1 MSHTKKSFKK
11 SSLRDAVTAIP
22 SASEQLSNA
31 SSVSS
36 FDTLKF
42 LYSVIEEQRVT
53 PLFQPVIDLRNA
65 ELIGYE
71 GTIRGPS
78 DSWLHAPE
86 KLLKASRDFGVS
98 YEMEMLFWSTIVSD
112 FHRLDLKGT
121 LFIKIS
127 PDAILLNNFRMP
139 HATPRC
145 LPSFDIAANRIVI
158 ELSDNDFDHEIVDWT
173 ALCET
178 LAIYRSEGFKIAIN
192 DLGDWYSGMRRWS
205 ELRPNFVKIDHHF
218 IQNIDRDSVK
228 AQFVRSVL
236 SMADKTHTDVLAD
249 GIDTQDE
256 MAIVQGLGV
265 HFGQGAYIG
274 RPVLE
279 PSAVVPANVVRP
291 LLMNS
296 TSARKKSSI
305 KTVVG
310 NRILLSI
317 PAVSFTATNDD
328 VFNIVE
334 NEPFPHAIAVI
345 DDDGCPMGLISRHV
359 LIERL
364 GRPYQHELYGRK
376 PCTKFMD
383 HNPLIVDKEI
393 KIQELSFMMAEGDN
407 RHLTNGFIVVE
418 NGKYLGLG
426 TGHDLMREITK
437 MQITAARYANPLT
450 GLPGNVPINEHISQM
465 LESGKYFCI
474 CYCDLDHFKPFNDV
488 YGYSMGDNVIQL
500 TANVLIEIIDPNFDF
515 LGHIGGDDFIAILCG
530 DNWRE
535 RCELALR
542 AFEEKIKLFFSTTD
556 LEAGG
561 YVTEN
566 RKGEKEFHCIT
577 SLSIGVVEVQPEM
590 FSSALDLSVAA
601 TESKKKAKK
610 IPGNS
615 LYFNQRAY
623 QLKAAV

>member
-1 MSHTKKSFKK
+1 MPQTKNPSRSDASTVI
-11 SSLRDAVTAIP
+11 SSSGQSPR
-22 SASEQLSNA
+22 
-31 SSVSS
+31 SSDVSS

-53 PLFQPVIDLRNA
+53 SLFQPIIDLHNA

-71 GTIRGPS
+71 GSIRGPS

-86 KLLKASRDFGVS
+86 KLLKASREFGVS
-98 YEMEMLFWSTIVSD
+98 YEMEMLCWSTIVSD
-112 FHRLDLKGT
+112 FYRLDLKGA

-127 PDAILLNNFRMP
+127 PDAILLNNLRRP
-139 HATPRC
+139 HAMPRC
-145 LPSFDIAANRIVI
+145 LPLFDLPAKRIVI
-158 ELSDNDFDHEIVDWT
+158 ELSDNDFDHGIVDW
-173 ALCET
+173 AVLCET
-178 LAIYRSEGFKIAIN
+178 LAIYRSEGFKIEIN

-205 ELRPNFVKIDHHF
+205 ELRPHFVKIDRHF
-218 IQNIDRDSVK
+218 IQNIDRDPVK

-249 GIDTQDE
+249 GIETQDE
-256 MAIVQGLGV
+256 MSIVQGLGV

-296 TSARKKSSI
+296 TSARKKNSI
-305 KTVVG
+305 KTVVS
-310 NRILLSI
+310 NRILFRI
-317 PAVSFTATNDD
+317 PAVSFRETNDD
-328 VFNIVE
+328 VFNLVE
-334 NEPFPHAIAVI
+334 NEPFPQAIAVI

-364 GRPYQHELYGRK
+364 GRPYRHELYGRK
-376 PCTKFMD
+376 SCTKFMD
-383 HNPLIVDKEI
+383 PNPLIVDKEI

-437 MQITAARYANPLT
+437 MQIIAARYANPLT
-450 GLPGNVPINEHISQM
+450 GLPGNVPINEHISQL
-465 LESGKYFCI
+465 LESDKSFCI

-488 YGYSMGDNVIQL
+488 YGYNRGDNVIQL
-500 TANVLIEIIDPNFDF
+500 TANVLTEMIDPNFDF

-530 DNWRE
+530 DNWLE
-535 RCELALR
+535 RCELALKN
-542 AFEEKIKLFFSTTD
+542 FEEKVKCFFSTPD

-590 FSSALDLSVAA
+590 FNSALDLSVAA

-615 LYFNQRAY
+615 LYVNERAY
-623 QLKAAV
+623 QPKAAI